1 MCWIRSVRTE
11 LIKFTRF
18 LQRAAPSWLT
28 WSHQDLRLERPDP
41 QEGEVIAGVKV
52 THHAPGLNS
61 SMVSARVMLELQY
74 TYASKCGLSQ
84 TAICTLQNASTSLKN
99 RVIFIFL
106 KNFPCIYINCITYHV
121 DITNCM
127 DNWKIKPI

>member
-1 MCWIRSVRTE
+1 MCRIRSVRTE

-61 SMVSARVMLELQY
+61 PVVGARVMLDLQ
-74 TYASKCGLSQ
+74 ASSRVPLQSVRFRLKYLSGGLSQ
-84 TAICTLQNASTSLKN
+84 TVIWTLHNTSTWLKKEGN
-99 RVIFIFL
+99 
-106 KNFPCIYINCITYHV
+106 IYYSKFS
-121 DITNCM
+121 M
-127 DNWKIKPI
+127 YLY